1 MVIFVYQQT
10 YKQKKEE
17 RHMITEEDRKKEMI
31 EKSATA
37 FQQLPNDD
45 KMFILGYMF
54 GIQKTRQKEQPQT
67 L

>member
-1 MVIFVYQQT
+1 MIKMSIKDQE
-10 YKQKKEE
+10 KEE

-31 EKSATA
+31 EKSATE

-54 GIQKTRQKEQPQT
+54 GIQKTRQKEQSQT